1 MDRSEGSLV
10 EGLIVHWTLEIH
22 GDGVITMLDGV
33 SVTTRVSTGAVT
45 LAGWRNL
52 TLAYCASTAA
62 ADRLTS
68 VTWVGALN
76 NR

>member
-33 SVTTRVSTGAVT
+33 SVTRYTIRVSTGAVT
-45 LAGWRNL
+45 LAGWR
-52 TLAYCASTAA
+52 TKP
-62 ADRLTS
+62 DRLTS
-68 VTWVGALN
+68 RSVTWVVL
-76 NR
+76 